1 MRVDI
6 VRGYIIALSPIHTAG
21 DEKTG
26 SESLLRRLSYVI
38 DGKRVEIPVL
48 SGNAIRGIL
57 RRELMA
63 DMLMRIGYNLT
74 SAKIYHML
82 FSGGMLE
89 TVDEKSSGAIDI
101 GLKRKIRQT
110 IPPIA
115 VLGSSL
121 GNQIF
126 EGKLKVNMA
135 LPICKELADFLPDD
149 IEIKP
154 ETSFYEFLDWTFT
167 TRRDDLR
174 EQRAEGEQATQM
186 MVNFEVFAPGTPF
199 YHEFILNDAS
209 EVERAVL
216 VRMLNLW
223 HQKPYIGGKSA
234 IGLGKLKLNYDYN
247 REDEKL
253 YIDFLSKNRDKITAL
268 LKELEEKF
276 K

>member
-1 MRVDI
+1 MKTKI
-6 VRGYIIALSPIHTAG
+6 IKGYIIAQSPIHSGG

-38 DGKRVEIPVL
+38 EGKRVEVPVL

-57 RRELMA
+57 RRELMV
-63 DMLMRIGYNLT
+63 DMLTRLDYKLT
-74 SAKIYHML
+74 NAKIYHML

-89 TVDEKSSGAIDI
+89 SVDEKSSGVIKI

-110 IPPIA
+110 IPPIS

-126 EGKLKVNMA
+126 EGKLKIGMA
-135 LPICKELADFLPDD
+135 LPICKELKDFLPDEL
-149 IEIKP
+149 EIKP
-154 ETSFYEFLDWTFT
+154 ETSFYEFLAWTFT

-174 EQRAEGEQATQM
+174 EERKEDEQATQM

-199 YHEFILNDAS
+199 YHEFILNNTND
-209 EVERAVL
+209 VEEGVVA
-216 VRMLNLW
+216 RMLNLW
-223 HQKPYIGGKSA
+223 KQKPYIGGKSS

-247 REDEKL
+247 ELSENVYLSFIEEKKEEM
-253 YIDFLSKNRDKITAL
+253 STM
-268 LKELEEKF
+268 LKELEEEF